1 MLDNKFD
8 LDYLIKK
15 AGDSIIYNQHAAGI
29 LQNKKIINYGI
40 NKYVNSSCEYKRTIH
55 AEISAFTNL
64 SKKCLKGLNIIVIRI
79 KNNRL
84 KNSRPCNHCIDKLIK
99 VGIYKVYYSNENG
112 IIVSEIVEEMEKMH
126 ISSGTKYQLG
136 LV

>member
-1 MLDNKFD
+1 MFDNKFD

-15 AGDSIIYNQHAAGI
+15 AGNSIIYNQHAAGI

-40 NKYVNSSCEYKRTIH
+40 NKYVNSSKRTIH

-64 SKKCLKGLNIIVIRI
+64 SKKCLKGLDIIVIRI

-112 IIVSEIVEEMEKMH
+112 MIVSEIVEEMEKLH
-126 ISSGTKYQLG
+126 ISSGTKYQLS
-136 LV
+136 LK